1 MESIHAYVVR
11 ELELAKGR
19 WSEVAEGTGISKR
32 TIEKIASGETANP
45 GVSHV
50 EKLASY
56 FRNGRTSQ
64 PESRAS

>member
-11 ELELAKGR
+11 ELERVKGR
-19 WSEVAEGTGISKR
+19 WTQVAEGTGISKR

-56 FRNGRTSQ
+56 FRSGKAPRA
-64 PESRAS
+64 ESRAS